1 MGKQNSMLISTN
13 STYCSNTFASSKM
26 RLLVLLTLGLVMGL
40 ALGMPFEEEKVKKRE
55 LVEDLL
61 QLLEAREAED
71 VKEEAYEL
79 SKRGCKNGDNLAI
92 GGESRGEENHALCC
106 SKLCKNVGSENYAVC
121 TCAPEE

>member
-79 SKRGCKNGDNLAI
+79 SKRGDCTLGKLYQSCAADAD
-92 GGESRGEENHALCC
+92 CC
-106 SKLCKNVGSENYAVC
+106 SKKCVKRKNSSGTRIY
-121 TCAPEE
+121 

>member
-71 VKEEAYEL
+71 VKEEAHEL
-79 SKRGCKNGDNLAI
+79 SKRGCVNP
-92 GGESRGEENHALCC
+92 GGKPGGANCDDDTACC
-106 SKLCKNVGSENYAVC
+106 SGSCVDRAEGPMEIL
-121 TCAPEE
+121 TCDPE

>member
-61 QLLEAREAED
+61 QLLEAREAEE

-79 SKRGCKNGDNLAI
+79 NKRDHCFGFKTYGQKCNNDS
-92 GGESRGEENHALCC
+92 ECC
-106 SKLCKNVGSENYAVC
+106 SRSCVERKIYKKF
-121 TCAPEE
+121 TCSPNPE